1 MFLAQDILQMS
12 ISFVNSL
19 QYIWIQGI
27 QTLFFSIGTHVDPQ
41 ILIAKIEPG
50 LVIPN
55 LKHALATI
63 MQDYRLQK
71 DLQEACKKIVE
82 SDAYTLITRQEEMQ
96 KRGSNVTSGTTF
108 FGEKIYSSK
117 LQHNKKRPN
126 TPIFSS
132 EKKHLSVN
140 V

>member
-1 MFLAQDILQMS
+1 MLFKTIPHRDYLSLDITNPNVPKAKVLTHSQC
-12 ISFVNSL
+12 V
-19 QYIWIQGI
+19 
-27 QTLFFSIGTHVDPQ
+27 LFFSIGTHVDPQ

-96 KRGSNVTSGTTF
+96 KRGSSVTSGISL
-108 FGEKIYSSK
+108 EK
-117 LQHNKKRPN
+117 NKG
-126 TPIFSS
+126 I
-132 EKKHLSVN
+132 LY
-140 V
+140 

>member
-1 MFLAQDILQMS
+1 MPTLTTSTYS
-12 ISFVNSL
+12 I
-19 QYIWIQGI
+19 
-27 QTLFFSIGTHVDPQ
+27 FSIGTHVDPQ

-82 SDAYTLITRQEEMQ
+82 SDAYTLITKQEDMQ
-96 KRGSNVTSGTTF
+96 KRGSSVSSG
-108 FGEKIYSSK
+108 EDD
-117 LQHNKKRPN
+117 
-126 TPIFSS
+126 FSS
-132 EKKHLSVN
+132 VACVWIFFLHGISV
-140 V
+140 